1 MSEEFNRFYYHQTFP
16 DDDQLRNT
24 SGGAATFPHSGY
36 NTFTFYTDSSV
47 NGQQMFDPTS
57 YVNFTDFL
65 HGSADYSSFKDSE
78 KPAVEAVYGG
88 EIPATLNSLGS
99 SSASEA
105 AEDDGYLN
113 KGKKKKKMAEDGE
126 GSSKK
131 EVKAKKKKEKKQREP
146 RFAFM
151 TKSEVDHLDDG
162 YRWRKYGQKAVKNS
176 PYPRSYYRCSTEK
189 CPVKKRLER
198 SFIDTSIVI
207 TAYEGQH
214 NHNQPAPRRGD
225 MAGMFAPPSMLV
237 PPLPQLQENQS
248 FPPELL
254 VQIPHQH
261 LYSYN
266 GSSTNNLYHQ
276 PQTLIQHQQF
286 HQFTDHG
293 LLQDIYNSSCVPKQ
307 QHRDFH
313 ILQ

>member
-24 SGGAATFPHSGY
+24 SGGAATFPHSDY
-36 NTFTFYTDSSV
+36 N
-47 NGQQMFDPTS
+47 
-57 YVNFTDFL
+57 
-65 HGSADYSSFKDSE
+65 SFKDGE
-78 KPAVEAVYGG
+78 KPVVEAAYGG
-88 EIPATLNSLGS
+88 ETPATPNSLGS

-105 AEDDGYLN
+105 AEDNGYLN

-131 EVKAKKKKEKKQREP
+131 E
-146 RFAFM
+146 
-151 TKSEVDHLDDG
+151 
-162 YRWRKYGQKAVKNS
+162 
-176 PYPRSYYRCSTEK
+176 SYYRCTTEK
-189 CPVKKRLER
+189 CLVKKRLER
-198 SFIDTSIVI
+198 SFIDPSIVI
-207 TAYEGQH
+207 TTYEGQH

-261 LYSYN
+261 LYNYN
-266 GSSTNNLYHQ
+266 GGSTGNLYHQ
-276 PQTLIQHQQF
+276 PQTLIQHQQQF

-293 LLQDIYNSSCVPKQ
+293 LL
-307 QHRDFH
+307 
-313 ILQ
+313 